1 MSSIRHCKYFVC
13 VVYFNHNITNF
24 VKKNNSLP
32 LFTLECKKYY
42 KLTYITY
49 IIEQNI
55 YIYGDNM
62 NRKITLLILSIFIVA
77 VAVGA
82 AVAAEAKTN
91 TEIKM
96 LSEKTLKNGD
106 DIEFQLK
113 DAKGNV
119 IASQKVNISFEAN
132 GKFENYSVITDKDG
146 KGYLVLTNEATG
158 DHKVIINY
166 SGNSKY
172 NPSKLEE
179 TITIKEGE
187 STSEKTNVNSTA
199 STIQY
204 DNSTANKTTNSS
216 NDEPL
221 FYDAEYNF
229 YYNKYGIVV
238 GGQNDG
244 ANAADLVDTYRE
256 GEARGSDYLE

>member
-1 MSSIRHCKYFVC
+1 
-13 VVYFNHNITNF
+13 
-24 VKKNNSLP
+24 
-32 LFTLECKKYY
+32 
-42 KLTYITY
+42 
-49 IIEQNI
+49 
-55 YIYGDNM
+55 M
-62 NRKITLLILSIFIVA
+62 NKKITLLILSIFIVA

-82 AVAAEAKTN
+82 AVAAEAKVN

-113 DAKGNV
+113 DDKGNP

-146 KGYLVLTNEATG
+146 KGYLVLTNEEVG

-166 SGNSKY
+166 TGNDKY
-172 NPSKLEE
+172 KASKLEE

-187 STSEKTNVNSTA
+187 ATSEKTNVNSTA

-204 DNSTANKTTNSS
+204 DNSTANKTNSS

-229 YYNKYGIVV
+229 YYNKYGVVV

-244 ANAADLVDTYRE
+244 ANAADLVDNYRE
-256 GEARGSDYLE
+256 GEASGSTDLE

>member
-1 MSSIRHCKYFVC
+1 
-13 VVYFNHNITNF
+13 
-24 VKKNNSLP
+24 
-32 LFTLECKKYY
+32 
-42 KLTYITY
+42 
-49 IIEQNI
+49 
-55 YIYGDNM
+55 M
-62 NRKITLLILSIFIVA
+62 NKKITLLILSIFIVA

-172 NPSKLEE
+172 NPSKLKE